1 MATEIERKFLVTGD
15 SWRNAVESEARLMQ
29 GYLAN
34 NANVTVRVR
43 IKGNKAMLTIK
54 GATLGV
60 TRAEYEYAIPMD
72 DADTMLKELA
82 TGPVVDKTRYLV
94 RVDDHV
100 WELDVFH
107 GDNDG
112 LVMAE
117 IELGS
122 EDEAFRLPD
131 WAGEEVSH
139 DSRYY
144 NVNLARNPY
153 KHW

>member
-1 MATEIERKFLVTGD
+1 MPTEIERKFLVVGD
-15 SWRNAVESEARLMQ
+15 SWRDTVESETRVMQ

-34 NANVTVRVR
+34 NASVTVRVR
-43 IKGNKAMLTIK
+43 IKGGKALLTIK
-54 GATLGV
+54 GATRGIS
-60 TRAEYEYAIPMD
+60 RAEYEYEIPMD
-72 DADTMLKELA
+72 DAETMLRELS

-94 RVDDHV
+94 RVGDHV

-117 IELGS
+117 VELGS
-122 EDEAFRLPD
+122 EDEDFAVPD
-131 WAGEEVSH
+131 WAGDEVSD

>member
-1 MATEIERKFLVTGD
+1 VTTEIERKFLVVGD
-15 SWRNAVESEARLMQ
+15 SWRQAVESETHVMQ

-43 IKGNKAMLTIK
+43 IKGEQGVLTIK
-54 GATLGV
+54 GATRGIS
-60 TRAEYEYAIPMD
+60 RAEYEYEIPMD
-72 DADTMLKELA
+72 DAERMLRELS
-82 TGPVVDKTRYLV
+82 TGPVVDKTRHLV

-107 GDNDG
+107 GDNEG

-122 EDEAFRLPD
+122 EAEDFRLPD

-153 KHW
+153 RNW

>member
-15 SWRNAVESEARLMQ
+15 SWRDAVESEARLMQ

-43 IKGNKAMLTIK
+43 IKGDKAMLTIK

-72 DADTMLKELA
+72 DAETMLKELA
-82 TGPVVDKTRYLV
+82 AGPVVDKTRHLV

-131 WAGEEVSH
+131 WAGQEVSD

>member
-1 MATEIERKFLVTGD
+1 MATEIERKFIVEKDT
-15 SWRNAVESEARLMQ
+15 WRDAVASETRVSQ

-34 NANVTVRVR
+34 NSNVTVRVR
-43 IKGNKAMLTIK
+43 LKGQKALLTIK
-54 GATLGV
+54 GATRGIS
-60 TRAEYEYAIPMD
+60 RAEYEYPIPMD
-72 DADTMLKELA
+72 DAKTMLNELA
-82 TGPVVDKTRYLV
+82 TGPVVDKTRYEV
-94 RVDDHV
+94 RVGEHV

-112 LVMAE
+112 LIMAE

-122 EDEAFRLPD
+122 EDEAFEMPD
-131 WAGEEVSH
+131 WAGTEVS
-139 DSRYY
+139 DDARYY